1 MHIFISLRSVTWLNF
16 NLDSHILFYSKAKFI
31 TMSVK
36 RVSMY
41 SVLWWL
47 TLDRLFDHTF
57 KVRSGETQLYLL
69 VILSVSVLLNS
80 YQSSELEHNS

>member
-1 MHIFISLRSVTWLNF
+1 
-16 NLDSHILFYSKAKFI
+16 
-31 TMSVK
+31 
-36 RVSMY
+36 MY
-41 SVLWWL
+41 SVLWCL

-80 YQSSELEHNS
+80 YQSSELERNS